1 MPAPAMWRTS
11 SWRSGNPISNGSAGR
26 MGYSRSDSLGAVRE
40 NCLAVTGRFA
50 RYQVQCFNS
59 TSMWASHC
67 STPGPLHPGWYRQI
81 CRGHD
86 PRFTFRIFGT
96 RYRTMPLGT
105 PNLKYLQ
112 DEIPGTKSLDPTHVR
127 LASAG
132 ICSFPESL
140 CTKGSGSSCS
150 RETFCAALVR
160 G

>member
-1 MPAPAMWRTS
+1 MDLQDGWAILDLILW
-11 SWRSGNPISNGSAGR
+11 
-26 MGYSRSDSLGAVRE
+26 E
-40 NCLAVTGRFA
+40 RFA
-50 RYQVQCFNS
+50 RSVWPSPIDSPDTKSSAS

-67 STPGPLHPGWYRQI
+67 STPGPLYPGRYRQI
-81 CRGHD
+81 CRDHD
-86 PRFTFRIFGT
+86 PRLTFRIFGT

-140 CTKGSGSSCS
+140 CTKGSDSSCS